1 MFWWANMSSHRYD
14 QWNCRGLCHS
24 RSFRVIQVGQCW
36 RKPSGMWRV
45 LGALCMWLWEC
56 FIDSVHMTSFSRQ
69 HASTPLVSSD
79 LLLSPSPFFNTT
91 VGLCK
96 LSRTCFIH
104 SIYPVSIVYH
114 EHVWYLSHYLYSYTE
129 KTVLH
134 HRDVITQTE
143 KERKKSKSHSL
154 ELPNLFYQ
162 PINTF
167 MFQQS
172 AQRRIAEVADS
183 EGDFR
188 QSGNEWMFSPLGSG
202 SQIQK

>member
-1 MFWWANMSSHRYD
+1 ME
-14 QWNCRGLCHS
+14 LS
-24 RSFRVIQVGQCW
+24 RTGSFKVIQGHSGRSVLEKTFWNVESVG
-36 RKPSGMWRV
+36 R
-45 LGALCMWLWEC
+45 
-56 FIDSVHMTSFSRQ
+56 SVHVALGMF
-69 HASTPLVSSD
+69 HWFCPHNLVQPPTCLHPTGLFWPGWRARD

-96 LSRTCFIH
+96 LSRTCFIL

-188 QSGNEWMFSPLGSG
+188 QSRNEWMFSPLGSG